1 MDTLTLDL
9 GREARIATGF
19 EVRRSDEHGPLVEF
33 RGYASVAGHQYDVA
47 GGPELGGWVETMAP
61 GAFKRTLGKPANRA
75 LLFHHDGSRVLAT
88 TRSGALSLEEDSV
101 GLLVTASLDT
111 RVSWISDLVTQVESG
126 TIDEMSIGFYA
137 KDSQWSKDYNERT
150 INEVQLVE
158 ATITWAGANGATVAA
173 IERSRSLV
181 TEART
186 LHTERNFDRVA
197 IAARAAA
204 AALALR

>member
-9 GREARIATGF
+9 GREARIASGF
-19 EVRRSDEHGPLVEF
+19 EVRRADADSPLVEF
-33 RGYASVAGHQYDVA
+33 RGYASVANHEYDVA
-47 GGPELGGWVETMAP
+47 GGPEMGGWTEIMAP

-88 TRSGALSLEEDSV
+88 TRAGSLVMEEDNV

-111 RVSWISDLVTQVESG
+111 RVSWIADLVTQVESG

-137 KDSQWSKDYNERT
+137 KDSEWSRDYSQRT

-173 IERSRSLV
+173 IERSRNLV
-181 TEART
+181 TEARSA
-186 LHTERNFDRVA
+186 HPVRNFDRVA
-197 IAARAAA
+197 VAARAAA